1 MMNELRESLQRD
13 LNIMK
18 RTAVQNKK
26 KRCKAPRMRDFIDEE
41 LSRQTENNEEVK
53 VYDMKELMTKEEFF
67 KLDEDMQHLYMTEW
81 RNNYTSKAIRG
92 ALRMSCKSYYGLL
105 NKLGITVRS
114 YTKPKEPTKPK
125 ELTKPKEPAKP
136 IVAETEPATTSTEVT
151 VTPQTLI
158 SWTGSATGE
167 LAAQKFNAI
176 ALLLSESD
184 SYEIKVEICQ
194 KN

>member
-67 KLDEDMQHLYMTEW
+67 KLDEDIQRLYMTEW
-81 RNNYTSKAIRG
+81 RNHYTSKAIRG

-114 YTKPKEPTKPK
+114 YTKPKEPT
-125 ELTKPKEPAKP
+125 KP